1 MTIISRIILF
11 SVLLLI
17 DIYVFQAVKLLSRNL
32 GDTPR
37 TIIYWGFWSITAF
50 TFLIILLNS
59 FIDLHKISR
68 PFAVYSVAFIIAA
81 YLAKVF
87 IVLFLLID
95 DLIRLIRWVVSFFQ
109 KKREVSEALQIKG
122 NRISRIEFFS
132 QLGFIV
138 GSIPFLSMVYGMI
151 RGPYRFEVR
160 TQKIKFP
167 NLPSSFDGLK
177 IVQISDI
184 HSGSFMSAQPMKD
197 IVNLVMKQKADI
209 VFFTGDLV
217 NNRNSEMIDEFKS
230 ILKQITAP
238 MGVYSIFG
246 NHDYGDYVEWDSPDE
261 KLANRNSLIQT
272 HKELG
277 WKLLLNEHAILDKG
291 GDKIGL
297 IGVENWSS
305 IMRHNKHGDMV
316 KATSNLPEVPF
327 KILLSHDPSHWH
339 SEVTPKY
346 KDIDLTLSGHT
357 HGMQWG
363 IEIPGFHWSPVQ
375 YVYKEWA
382 GLYQKESQYIYVN
395 RGVGFLGYPGRV
407 GIMPEVTVIELG
419 KA

>member
-1 MTIISRIILF
+1 MTIVSRILLF
-11 SVLLLI
+11 SILLLI
-17 DIYVFQAVKLLSRNL
+17 DIYVFQAVRLLSKNL
-32 GDTPR
+32 GDIPKN
-37 TIIYWGFWSITAF
+37 IIYWGFWSITGF
-50 TFLIILLNS
+50 TFLVILLNS

-81 YLAKVF
+81 YLAKIF

-95 DLIRLIRWVVSFFQ
+95 DLIRLIRWIVSLFQ
-109 KKREVSEALQIKG
+109 KKREVSEALQTKG
-122 NRISRIEFFS
+122 NGISRIEFLS

-138 GSIPFLSMVYGMI
+138 GSIPSLSMVYGMI

-160 TQKIKFP
+160 KQTLKYP
-167 NLPSSFDGLK
+167 NLPSAFDGLK

-184 HSGSFMSAQPMKD
+184 HTGSFMSTQPMQD
-197 IVNLVMKQKADI
+197 MVNLVMKQKADI

-217 NNRNSEMIDEFKS
+217 NNRNSEMTEDFKS
-230 ILKQITAP
+230 ILKQVTAP
-238 MGVYSIFG
+238 MGVISIFG
-246 NHDYGDYVEWDSPDE
+246 NHDYGDYVEWDSPEE
-261 KLANRNSLIQT
+261 KIANRNSLIQT

-277 WKLLLNEHAILDKG
+277 WNLLLNEHYLLEKGEEKIAI
-291 GDKIGL
+291 

-305 IMRHNKHGDMV
+305 VMRHNKHGDMK
-316 KATSNLPEVPF
+316 KATANLGEIPF

-339 SEVTPKY
+339 NEVSVMY

-382 GLYQKESQYIYVN
+382 GLYNKDSQYIYVN

-407 GIMPEVTVIELG
+407 GIMPEVTVIELK